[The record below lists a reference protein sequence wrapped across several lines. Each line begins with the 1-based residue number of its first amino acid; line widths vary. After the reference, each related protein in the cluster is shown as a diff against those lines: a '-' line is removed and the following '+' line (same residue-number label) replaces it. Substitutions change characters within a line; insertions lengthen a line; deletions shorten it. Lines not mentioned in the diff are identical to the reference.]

1 EQPLDPSRLYLLKQ
15 TTQLLPA
22 EIKAVRHHVNIGTL
36 EHEPA
41 AQLEMNGIG
50 VLRIETSRPIYFDGY
65 TQNRSTGSFILIDSE
80 TNATVA
86 AGMILTPVVAERNR
100 PQSAIE
106 LKHDRVTPVERIAR
120 YRHGG
125 ETVSLGA
132 RTALAWLVER
142 RLFDRGCNVAI
153 LDRAS
158 EETLEALEHAG
169 VLVLLVSGGEPDW
182 ELPENDEEAAD
193 FVIATLE
200 ESGALLPKESL
211 TGGEGI

>member
-100 PQSAIE
+100 PQLAIE

-125 ETVSLGA
+125 EIISLGS
-132 RTALAWLVER
+132 RVHVSWLLER
-142 RLFDRGCNVAI
+142 KLFDWRCNVAI
-153 LDRAS
+153 ADNPS
-158 EETLEALEHAG
+158 KETLHAMQEAGLL
-169 VLVLLVSGGEPDW
+169 VLVLSNQAADW
-182 ELPENDEEAAD
+182 DLPEDDNQAAD
-193 FVIATLE
+193 FVITKLVE
-200 ESGALLPKESL
+200 DGRLL
-211 TGGEGI
+211 